1 VQDIIIEEAV
11 RITDALSR
19 SIITTISKNFRSLL
33 YGSDAGMVSTNPG
46 LFSSLTTPTAQDIEA
61 LQTLKTILSI
71 LVAVERTDDVR
82 STGNKTTSGQGLV
95 ELEDIELALTAIS
108 RLQLTSSSF
117 QINFDTIKNLS
128 NNLPK
133 INKLLNKFARSYA
146 KNGINRVINQLS

>member
-1 VQDIIIEEAV
+1 
-11 RITDALSR
+11 
-19 SIITTISKNFRSLL
+19 
-33 YGSDAGMVSTNPG
+33 MVSTNPG